1 MPPAGGVI
9 PSFIIHTLKLVNY
22 DNKNVVHITFIAIFV
37 MFFIFYTVEELY
49 EMTYFKWQFIR
60 SIWNFVDVA
69 IVMVSR
75 LCRLF

>member
-1 MPPAGGVI
+1 
-9 PSFIIHTLKLVNY
+9 
-22 DNKNVVHITFIAIFV
+22 

-69 IVMVSR
+69 IVMVRRRSR
-75 LCRLF
+75 SL